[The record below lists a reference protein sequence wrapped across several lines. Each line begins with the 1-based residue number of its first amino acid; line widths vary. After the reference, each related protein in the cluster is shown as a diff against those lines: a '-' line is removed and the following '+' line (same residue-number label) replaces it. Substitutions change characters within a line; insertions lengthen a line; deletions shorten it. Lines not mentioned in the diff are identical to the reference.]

1 MKLKVDQFCTL
12 ATSAS
17 WQSWL
22 YHTDVQVFQ
31 DFINRLQNSRGCTQ
45 NREIMKDALG
55 ALIDKGYSEGIY
67 KYISAN
73 YPYMVD
79 SEIVKGSRKNHLGP
93 VFEFRPNVITYPRR
107 AIFEGN
113 VPELKRKINSFTLDK
128 YRHDSIIV
136 GNVGYVEYLTREDK
150 DIEPQIPIKNW
161 LIAAY
166 RIKAAE

>member
-17 WQSWL
+17 WQTWL
-22 YHTDVQVFQ
+22 FNTSTEVFNE
-31 DFINRLQNSRGCTQ
+31 FIVRLRNSRGCTQ
-45 NREIMKDALG
+45 NREIMKEALDK
-55 ALIDKGYSEGIY
+55 LIDRGLSEELSKFITT
-67 KYISAN
+67 N

-79 SEIVKGSRKNHLGP
+79 SARSKDHRKKHIGP
-93 VFEFRPNVITYPRR
+93 VFEYVPNIITYPRR
-107 AIFEGN
+107 MIFEGSM
-113 VPELKRKINSFTLDK
+113 PEIKRKINSFTIDK

-150 DIEPQIPIKNW
+150 DIEPHIPMKNW

-166 RIKAAE
+166 RLKAAE